1 MRHLCDVYSTRS
13 SPAGG
18 SLGGCVPTET
28 IFKGLG
34 CVRRFSPFM
43 DLPVYARPQLIGV
56 FIDEEEAAEAAFAAA
71 SPVSSAAATAAALA
85 RAVIGRI
92 LQHWGPRGWGDP
104 RSRRKSMLPGSGGIV
119 VCSSRLLLR
128 CSVLTGVCSSIKPLP
143 AAACCC
149 CFASKTSKGPLLV
162 VGCVDGTLRVYSGKT
177 LQLLVTLDSMA
188 AAVST
193 ATGGGAVAGASR
205 QRTLHSGYSA
215 RSVAEKR
222 EVESREAT
230 RPALG
235 KAPAGTPQEG
245 VEIELQQTPTCVLLV
260 GNNAVLAGLGG
271 GLTVAFFLE
280 NCRRA
285 AVYQPPASIL
295 NFLQEQEQQKQHQ
308 FSLHSADVAALQQL
322 QLDYCRELAARKWR
336 GETEMPQLQRSRD
349 SDSSSGISCLLHE
362 CQTQLPVCCL
372 YAAAAER
379 LVVVAVHPEAWTN
392 TQLLDRNNHS
402 RNSRNSSALQRRW
415 RSSAQAAY
423 LRAPPP
429 VVAAAA
435 ENWSSCCIDNSVAG
449 GLAGVRGTGGTAS
462 VPTAAKTSDAAP
474 SFPLLVYQ
482 QQTGT
487 CVGALWGAS
496 SRTLAV
502 ALGNLPVQSKKLQ
515 RQQEYMCCLAVTT
528 THVLF
533 WQQQWCPCSGR
544 KLQQRPYPQRPSSAL
559 PQQHQNNGV
568 SSLSSS
574 GADGARMTAMAAAV
588 EQLKQQQRLHEK
600 RRGDATVCP
609 SFLCGSKTSM
619 CQLATAAAAVSE
631 LVAATRQTE
640 SPEHASAVG
649 LQTSAG
655 ESLQAA
661 EGGCVGD
668 MWLSLS
674 SIFCLPDILMEP
686 LQKQQQQ
693 QQQQHQQDYA
703 YTLADAVV
711 DWGSRLIVLLPSSSS
726 RCCLLS
732 WSLEEDGFMLLPL
745 RWVQVI
751 TRNALASPPFVI
763 PNFSALLAA
772 AFAEYFLMLIC
783 VQVAATDR
791 SLQKP
796 ILHRLWYS
804 RGLLATSAAD
814 GFVRFLFRPDLST
827 QQREETTVQDHS

>member
-1 MRHLCDVYSTRS
+1 MRHLCDENSTRS

-18 SLGGCVPTET
+18 SLEGCVPTET

-85 RAVIGRI
+85 RAVLGRI
-92 LQHWGPRGWGDP
+92 LQHWVPREWGDP

-149 CFASKTSKGPLLV
+149 CFASRTSKGPLLV
-162 VGCVDGTLRVYSGKT
+162 VGCVDGNLRVYSGKT
-177 LQLLVTLDSMA
+177 LQLLVTLDSTA

-193 ATGGGAVAGASR
+193 ATGGGAVAGSSR
-205 QRTLHSGYSA
+205 QRTLHNGCSA
-215 RSVAEKR
+215 RSVAETR
-222 EVESREAT
+222 ELESREAT

-245 VEIELQQTPTCVLLV
+245 VEIQLQQTPTCVLLV

-336 GETEMPQLQRSRD
+336 GGTDMPQLQRSKD
-349 SDSSSGISCLLHE
+349 SDSSSGIRCLLHE

-379 LVVVAVHPEAWTN
+379 LVVVAVHPEAWKS
-392 TQLLDRNNHS
+392 TQLDSNNHS
-402 RNSRNSSALQRRW
+402 RNSGNSSTLQRRW

-435 ENWSSCCIDNSVAG
+435 ENWSTCCSDNSVAG
-449 GLAGVRGTGGTAS
+449 GLASVRVTGGTAS
-462 VPTAAKTSDAAP
+462 VPTATKTSDAAP

-515 RQQEYMCCLAVTT
+515 RQQEYMCYLAVTT
-528 THVLF
+528 THVIF
-533 WQQQWCPCSGR
+533 WQQQWRTCSGR

-559 PQQHQNNGV
+559 PQEHQNNGV
-568 SSLSSS
+568 PSLSSS
-574 GADGARMTAMAAAV
+574 GADEVRMTAMAAAV
-588 EQLKQQQRLHEK
+588 DQLEQQQRLHEK
-600 RRGDATVCP
+600 RRGDAIVCP
-609 SFLCGSKTSM
+609 SFLCGSKTLM

-631 LVAATRQTE
+631 LAAATRQTE
-640 SPEHASAVG
+640 SPKHASAG
-649 LQTSAG
+649 GFQISAG
-655 ESLQAA
+655 EALQAA

-686 LQKQQQQ
+686 LQKQQQR
-693 QQQQHQQDYA
+693 QQHQQDYA

-745 RWVQVI
+745 RWVQVN
-751 TRNALASPPFVI
+751 TRDTLASPPLVI
-763 PNFSALLAA
+763 PDFSAVIAA
-772 AFAEYFLMLIC
+772 AFAEDLLMLIY

-796 ILHRLWYS
+796 ILHRLW
-804 RGLLATSAAD
+804 
-814 GFVRFLFRPDLST
+814 
-827 QQREETTVQDHS
+827 